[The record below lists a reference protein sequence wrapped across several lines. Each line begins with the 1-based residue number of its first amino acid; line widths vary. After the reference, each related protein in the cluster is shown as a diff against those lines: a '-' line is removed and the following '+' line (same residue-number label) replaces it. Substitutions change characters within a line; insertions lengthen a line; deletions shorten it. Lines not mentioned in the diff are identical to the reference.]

1 MAGPRPRCWGAPA
14 WLPLGLLALLLQG
27 TGGPNPQT
35 CGLRPL
41 ASDYAGMRIVGGA
54 DALPGAWPWLVSI
67 QIPAREGT
75 RHSCGGSLVS
85 PRWVLTAAHCFKAKG
100 RMLPQWRIVAGVTEL
115 SHLTD
120 LAQTRG
126 VQRAVLH
133 PAYDPRREANDIA
146 LIRLDRPVAFND
158 LAQPACLP
166 SAHMAVATFAPCYVS
181 GWGVTDEKSQKPSD
195 ILQEAQVHL
204 IDLDTCNGSRW
215 YNGAITATQLC
226 AGHEEGGIDS
236 CQGDSGGPLMCR
248 DELTDRYYVVG
259 VTSWGRGCARERQP
273 GIYTSTQRFL
283 QWILEQTGALE
294 VEEDEDKPA
303 PHPLPAAPAKTPVL
317 PPPVTAPALAAPHGP
332 KPPFAFP
339 EPVYIPPEPADTPGP
354 PHLPPE
360 LQFMP
365 PELPHPAPEPA
376 DLPGPPHLPPELQFM
391 PPELPH
397 VAPEPAGTPKRPHV
411 PLNPP
416 CVSGSAV
423 GAVCPGKMGLV
434 ALLLLLVLAGLGLGS
449 DYPCGADCGTR
460 PLAAS
465 YGNTRVVGGH
475 DSMPGAW
482 PWIVSI
488 QALSTTG
495 YVHFCGGSLIHP
507 SWVVTAAHCFKS
519 KSLFG
524 RRAVIGATQLS
535 RLGPQVQVRNYRQVV
550 PHENYRRQGQLND
563 IALLELDE
571 PVQCSEY
578 IQLACVP
585 DRTVDLTKL
594 TNCWVSG
601 WGYMK
606 EKSGI
611 TADILQEAQVHYI
624 DYVTCNSS
632 TWYRGNIHS
641 NNICAGHKKGGIDSC
656 QNHMGAMRH

>member
-1 MAGPRPRCWGAPA
+1 
-14 WLPLGLLALLLQG
+14 
-27 TGGPNPQT
+27 
-35 CGLRPL
+35 
-41 ASDYAGMRIVGGA
+41 
-54 DALPGAWPWLVSI
+54 
-67 QIPAREGT
+67 
-75 RHSCGGSLVS
+75 
-85 PRWVLTAAHCFKAKG
+85 
-100 RMLPQWRIVAGVTEL
+100 
-115 SHLTD
+115 
-120 LAQTRG
+120 
-126 VQRAVLH
+126 
-133 PAYDPRREANDIA
+133 
-146 LIRLDRPVAFND
+146 
-158 LAQPACLP
+158 
-166 SAHMAVATFAPCYVS
+166 
-181 GWGVTDEKSQKPSD
+181 
-195 ILQEAQVHL
+195 
-204 IDLDTCNGSRW
+204 
-215 YNGAITATQLC
+215 
-226 AGHEEGGIDS
+226 
-236 CQGDSGGPLMCR
+236 
-248 DELTDRYYVVG
+248 
-259 VTSWGRGCARERQP
+259 
-273 GIYTSTQRFL
+273 
-283 QWILEQTGALE
+283 
-294 VEEDEDKPA
+294 
-303 PHPLPAAPAKTPVL
+303 
-317 PPPVTAPALAAPHGP
+317 
-332 KPPFAFP
+332 
-339 EPVYIPPEPADTPGP
+339 
-354 PHLPPE
+354 
-360 LQFMP
+360 
-365 PELPHPAPEPA
+365 
-376 DLPGPPHLPPELQFM
+376 
-391 PPELPH
+391 
-397 VAPEPAGTPKRPHV
+397 
-411 PLNPP
+411 
-416 CVSGSAV
+416 
-423 GAVCPGKMGLV
+423 MGLV

-656 QNHMGAMRH
+656 QGDSGGPLQCREETSNRFWLMGITSWGMGCARAQRPGIYTLARNYFDWIVANMKPAPRTETSPAPVSVSVPVQMAMPTSQSPYMQQLPPMPLPPVNQKPKPGTCPSGRSTNDDFFKRLNNFLKAVKEDKH